1 MLVGRANRRR
11 ALRASTWMAAIGFLL
26 VGVAACD
33 IFAPGPTFEGI
44 PSLGNVTLRI
54 ENRSGF
60 DISAEV
66 LYLSGDSL
74 VRRTVRQLAASGVES
89 VEEVIP
95 TNADSIIAVAR
106 LADSTSTP
114 SGLAAGPILQLAEYK
129 RGVDYFGDAT
139 LSFIIAAPPSGDPT
153 PGCPGCP
160 IFGDLNDD
168 KLVNEL
174 DIPLFIEVVFGINR
188 DAAARLKSDFN
199 LDGEVNGL
207 DVQGFVDCLIGK

>member
-11 ALRASTWMAAIGFLL
+11 ALRASTWMAAVGCML
-26 VGVAACD
+26 VGVTACD

-44 PSLGNVTLRI
+44 PSLGNVTLHI

-60 DISAEV
+60 GISAEV
-66 LYLSGDSL
+66 LYLSGDTL

-106 LADSTSTP
+106 LAESTATP
-114 SGLAAGPILQLAEYK
+114 NGMAAGQILQLANYK
-129 RGVDYFGDAT
+129 RGVDYFGDTT
-139 LSFIIAAPPSGDPT
+139 LSFIIAAPPSGDPI
-153 PGCPGCP
+153 PGCAGCP

-168 KLVNEL
+168 KVVDEL

-207 DVQGFVDCLIGK
+207 DVQGFVACLIGK

>member
-11 ALRASTWMAAIGFLL
+11 ALRASTRLVSIGFLL
-26 VGVAACD
+26 VGVTACD

-44 PSLGNVTLRI
+44 PPLGNVTLRI

-74 VRRTVRQLAASGVES
+74 VRRTVRALAASGVES

-106 LADSTSTP
+106 LADSTTTP
-114 SGLAAGPILQLAEYK
+114 SGLSAGPILQLAEYK
-129 RGVDYFGDAT
+129 RGVDYFGDT
-139 LSFIIAAPPSGDPT
+139 MLSFIILAPPSGDPI
-153 PGCPGCP
+153 PGCAGCP

-168 KLVNEL
+168 KVVDQL

-207 DVQGFVDCLIGK
+207 DVQGFVACLIGK